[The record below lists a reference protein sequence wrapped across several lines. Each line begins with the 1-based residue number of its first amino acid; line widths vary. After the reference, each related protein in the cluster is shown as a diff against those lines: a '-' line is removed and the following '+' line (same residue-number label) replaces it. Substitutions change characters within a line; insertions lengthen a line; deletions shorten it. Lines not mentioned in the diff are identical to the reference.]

1 MLTDAPQRAGEHP
14 RRCCQRPG
22 SGMAARLK
30 QQHGMQRLKR
40 QHGKLNSCRR
50 SLVVH
55 GVRYIIREHQ
65 NPRTDGT
72 WRLPAHTRYK
82 DNVACRR
89 SAFGTSPSADD
100 TKTTWHAQ
108 GARFPHTQTIQR
120 LRGMPMVHV
129 WNLPCR
135 DTTQRLSGI
144 HNWNRLEHRRYEGNA
159 ACPRSTCRNLP
170 PHKRCK
176 D

>member
-30 QQHGMQRLKR
+30 QQHGMLRLKR

-50 SLVVH
+50 PLVVH
-55 GVRYIIREHQ
+55 GMRYIIREHQ

-72 WRLPAHTRYK
+72 RRLPAHTRYK
-82 DNVACRR
+82 DNMACRR

-100 TKTTWHAQ
+100 TKTAWHS
-108 GARFPHTQTIQR
+108 PHTDDTKTKGHAHGPCLEPPVQR
-120 LRGMPMVHV
+120 
-129 WNLPCR
+129 
-135 DTTQRLSGI
+135 
-144 HNWNRLEHRRYEGNA
+144 HNAKTKWHSQLE
-159 ACPRSTCRNLP
+159 P
-170 PHKRCK
+170 PGA
-176 D
+176 